1 MNGTI
6 VGTGPDA
13 VDRLG
18 VGAQTW
24 VYHSPADSSTAKY
37 RLTDFNGYKHKGYEY
52 RGPVRFRPVHE
63 YVFPHSV
70 NDPVESFGTFETGG
84 HISQHITI
92 NNYHTLKTYGRQPQN
107 TTKRT

>member
-1 MNGTI
+1 MNGSI

-63 YVFPHSV
+63 TIFANEGMNANFV
-70 NDPVESFGTFETGG
+70 TGAHLSKHFDVSAG
-84 HISQHITI
+84 FK
-92 NNYHTLKTYGRQPQN
+92 TLKTYTRPPELDTQ
-107 TTKRT
+107 RR